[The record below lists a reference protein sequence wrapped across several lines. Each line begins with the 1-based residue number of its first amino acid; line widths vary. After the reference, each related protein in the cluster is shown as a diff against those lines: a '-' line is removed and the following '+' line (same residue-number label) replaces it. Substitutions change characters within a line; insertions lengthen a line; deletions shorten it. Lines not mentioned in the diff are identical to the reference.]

1 MTDRKNPGREKR
13 EAEAARAK
21 EKEGAGAVPN
31 VTPAEGAGETEEL
44 KEAMHELE
52 EEKGDWA
59 KDH

>member
-1 MTDRKNPGREKR
+1 MTDREKPGRETR

-31 VTPAEGAGETEEL
+31 VTPGEETGDTEEL

-52 EEKGDWA
+52 EKKGDWG
-59 KDH
+59 KSH

>member
-1 MTDRKNPGREKR
+1 MTDPENPGREER

-31 VTPAEGAGETEEL
+31 VRPGEEAGETEEL
-44 KEAMHELE
+44 KEAIHELE

>member
-1 MTDRKNPGREKR
+1 MTDRENPGREKR
-13 EAEAARAK
+13 EAEAAKAK
-21 EKEGAGAVPN
+21 EKEGAGTVPN
-31 VTPAEGAGETEEL
+31 VTPGEAGGETEEL